1 MAKMKVTMSGEGF
14 AKNNTVWNVPEEL
27 VKPYSVFL
35 QAWMAKG
42 FLEASIAVAEAVGDN
57 NVAGMSLLERSK

>member
-1 MAKMKVTMSGEGF
+1 MAKMKMTMSGEGF
-14 AKNNTVWNVPEEL
+14 AKQVTVWNVPDEL

-35 QAWMAKG
+35 QAWNSKG
-42 FLEASIAVAEAVGDN
+42 MLEASIAVAEAVGDN